1 MRSSI
6 LPVHR
11 ESGVE
16 IIWGIRYSNPLFYL
30 NKIMEKLNKLIQEQ
44 FAKMCASG
52 NLFRVV
58 HSGGEVW
65 NKYDGKCHICQSEE
79 SRKGFKDLC
88 IDHCHDT
95 LKVRG
100 LLCNSCNVGLG
111 CFKDNSKLLKIAIDY
126 LSL

>member
-1 MRSSI
+1 MNTNNERKKKYREK
-6 LPVHR
+6 HR
-11 ESGVE
+11 EKHLEYSRQYNNKYYKIRKVKDLCKKYNITLEQYNE
-16 IIWGIRYSNPLFYL
+16 II
-30 NKIMEKLNKLIQEQ
+30 
-44 FAKMCASG
+44 
-52 NLFRVV
+52 
-58 HSGGEVW
+58 
-65 NKYDGKCHICQSEE
+65 NKYDGKCHICKSEE

-111 CFKDNSKLLKIAIDY
+111 CFKDNLELLKKAIDY